1 MSRQEHS
8 AYPKAS
14 ETDLVLPRVSKW
26 HRNINL
32 FPFPLKEVN
41 SKVRIGLLTADKHC
55 CETLAPSAV
64 GILTPLML
72 LLLPGSSFLR
82 GPLDF
87 TAELLPSQNAPLR
100 DHLAVPLGLGSRFS
114 PVHFRGP

>member
-1 MSRQEHS
+1 MPRQEHS
-8 AYPKAS
+8 AYPEAS
-14 ETDLVLPRVSKW
+14 ETNLVLPRVFRW

-41 SKVRIGLLTADKHC
+41 SRVRTGLPTAEKHC
-55 CETLAPSAV
+55 CGTLAPSAV

-87 TAELLPSQNAPLR
+87 TAELLPSQNAPLQ
-100 DHLAVPLGLGSRFS
+100 DHLLVPLGLGGRFS